1 MMKNPA
7 NMLKQAQQIQ
17 SQMQQVQKHLAD
29 HEVIGQAGGGMI
41 QITLNGHGEMKRV
54 QIHKEAISDDDI
66 EMIEDL
72 IVTAYNNAK
81 TKMDTLVAEETQKAM
96 NGFSLPP
103 GIKLPW

>member
-29 HEVIGQAGGGMI
+29 CEVTGQAGGGMV
-41 QITLNGHGEMKRV
+41 QITLNGHGEMKRA
-54 QIHKEAISDDDI
+54 QIQKEAISEDDI
-66 EMIEDL
+66 EMVEDL

-81 TKMDTLVAEETQKAM
+81 TKMDALVSEETQKAM
-96 NGFSLPP
+96 NGFQLPA
-103 GIKLPW
+103 GVKLPW